1 MSVADSCIAK
11 AATPGGH
18 MIRES
23 HVQRHG
29 EYEYTVNV
37 EEIPSQV
44 TGDRFAAKAV
54 HFEHQMATGRSERL
68 TVEFGEE
75 YGATTQEA
83 SERVQAAADR
93 WIDQQI

>member
-1 MSVADSCIAK
+1 V
-11 AATPGGH
+11 
-18 MIRES
+18 IRES
-23 HVQRHG
+23 HVQCHG

-37 EEIPSQV
+37 EEVSLPA

-54 HFEHQMATGRSERL
+54 QFEHRVAIGLTKRL

-75 YGATTQEA
+75 FGATTQEA

-93 WIDQQI
+93 WIDQQSE